1 MKKVCSLSLAVCL
14 LLSCFGCDNGRQEE
28 IYSQAMGGSSSPE
41 SGQASEDGEGT
52 AGEKRTLTL
61 RTIIGDMDHP
71 VGAAPM
77 AKQYMELHPDVEIV
91 IPESHSGEE
100 MVNNGDFYNQYVE
113 NLVVDLMS
121 GEAADLVVD
130 VGVLTPRKYVEAGV
144 LYDIGQWMKDD
155 PDFHEEDYYWNVF
168 QSYQYDGQLVGVPLS
183 FVAKSIWFNKNLVGE
198 LEYEPWELLDYKQ
211 VMKLYDRA
219 AENHTLPENFTMTY
233 GDMRSKYSMFA
244 EVELPAYLDPVAN
257 TARFDSPEFI
267 HYLKESKRIPT
278 QLPAGQTNSMTGRG
292 VVEMFSESIREEGD
306 TSLLLYSTVGMG
318 EVGELMEEYDNV
330 AGPYFLKSTQG
341 NIPFLPLDILLV
353 PKTCS
358 DPELAW
364 DFIKFCIAP
373 VETPAMAYVWEP
385 EGGID
390 MTPLTNVPMAKQNLE
405 QWGQLYEKMYL
416 TESERNVDFDAME
429 DPLPAE
435 VFQRFDQ
442 VLSQCS
448 GQQDLPFGLNVNVL
462 DLLWQYYDTDTLS
475 AEDCARQIQERAEIW
490 LQE

>member
-1 MKKVCSLSLAVCL
+1 MEPYELAVTLARALDSKKGQDIKLLKIDHVSSLADYFLICTGTSNTHVKTLCDFAEYTL
-14 LLSCFGCDNGRQEE
+14 EQLGETMLSR
-28 IYSQAMGGSSSPE
+28 
-41 SGQASEDGEGT
+41 EGHR
-52 AGEKRTLTL
+52 GN
-61 RTIIGDMDHP
+61 
-71 VGAAPM
+71 
-77 AKQYMELHPDVEIV
+77 
-91 IPESHSGEE
+91 S
-100 MVNNGDFYNQYVE
+100 
-113 NLVVDLMS
+113 
-121 GEAADLVVD
+121 
-130 VGVLTPRKYVEAGV
+130 
-144 LYDIGQWMKDD
+144 
-155 PDFHEEDYYWNVF
+155 
-168 QSYQYDGQLVGVPLS
+168 
-183 FVAKSIWFNKNLVGE
+183 
-198 LEYEPWELLDYKQ
+198 WELLDYKQ
-211 VMKLYDRA
+211 VMELYDRA